1 MCRSPEGYG
10 NIASTNL
17 RGRVSSAPP
26 ARNVSLSAQ
35 YSCHL
40 AWMACTDG
48 ASSMASAEEDRFS
61 DNERPISESGLHR
74 FSELQKSGSSQF
86 IGSPAAPGFRE
97 LRAEGRQ
104 RGARFR
110 SDLLDLRSRLRA
122 PGDPAACPDECA
134 SGFDQD

>member
-40 AWMACTDG
+40 FWMACTDG
-48 ASSMASAEEDRFS
+48 ASSEASEEEDRFS
-61 DNERPISESGLHR
+61 DNERPISGSGLH
-74 FSELQKSGSSQF
+74 KS
-86 IGSPAAPGFRE
+86 RE
-97 LRAEGRQ
+97 LPVYRIASETR
-104 RGARFR
+104 
-110 SDLLDLRSRLRA
+110 LLEAPRRA
-122 PGDPAACPDECA
+122 PPVVRELW
-134 SGFDQD
+134 